1 MFFPSDTDSLLFAYI
16 PGCIWC
22 SLKTFFIPPFSVF
35 YYIILVHFFIIYPL
49 VEHCIAVKQT
59 RLAKVITDF
68 AKTLDAEIA
77 DALGFYSVED
87 FYKFFEER
95 KTEEE

>member
-1 MFFPSDTDSLLFAYI
+1 MSKIERKPNEEWDLLKARQITVEGEFAV
-16 PGCIWC
+16 
-22 SLKTFFIPPFSVF
+22 T
-35 YYIILVHFFIIYPL
+35 L
-49 VEHCIAVKQT
+49 VEHCIAVKQM
-59 RLAKVITDF
+59 RLAKVITEF

-87 FYKFFEER
+87 FHRFLEEM

>member
-1 MFFPSDTDSLLFAYI
+1 MSKIERKPKEEWDLLKARQITIEGDFAVT
-16 PGCIWC
+16 
-22 SLKTFFIPPFSVF
+22 LAMQ
-35 YYIILVHFFIIYPL
+35 
-49 VEHCIAVKQT
+49 CIAVKQT

-68 AKTLDAEIA
+68 TKTLDAEIA

>member
-1 MFFPSDTDSLLFAYI
+1 MSKIDRKPKEEWDLLKARQITVEGDFAV
-16 PGCIWC
+16 
-22 SLKTFFIPPFSVF
+22 T
-35 YYIILVHFFIIYPL
+35 L
-49 VEHCIAVKQT
+49 VEHCIAVKQM

-68 AKTLDAEIA
+68 ANTLDAEIA

-87 FYKFFEER
+87 FHRFLEER

>member
-1 MFFPSDTDSLLFAYI
+1 MSKIERKPKEEWDLLKARQITVEGEFAV
-16 PGCIWC
+16 
-22 SLKTFFIPPFSVF
+22 T
-35 YYIILVHFFIIYPL
+35 L
-49 VEHCIAVKQT
+49 VEHCIAVKQM
-59 RLAKVITDF
+59 RLVKVITEF

-87 FYKFFEER
+87 FHRFLEEM

>member
-1 MFFPSDTDSLLFAYI
+1 MSKIERKPKEEWNLLKARQITVESEFAV
-16 PGCIWC
+16 
-22 SLKTFFIPPFSVF
+22 T
-35 YYIILVHFFIIYPL
+35 L

-87 FYKFFEER
+87 FHRFLEEM
-95 KTEEE
+95 KTEDE